1 MQLWQ
6 LPYWSVRHDYDDHDD
21 DHSDH
26 YDDHDDDH
34 GDHYDDYD
42 DDQDNHDDQ
51 KEERKILL
59 TRKGERLEMQL
70 WH

>member
-21 DHSDH
+21 DHSDP

-34 GDHYDDYD
+34 GDYYDD
-42 DDQDNHDDQ
+42 H
-51 KEERKILL
+51 
-59 TRKGERLEMQL
+59 
-70 WH
+70 

>member
-26 YDDHDDDH
+26 YDDHDDD
-34 GDHYDDYD
+34 
-42 DDQDNHDDQ
+42 QDNHDDQ